1 MKRFITLALSFFL
14 SVTFLHA
21 QKITGIWRGYFVS
34 GIGIGQ
40 QQYKYEIQ
48 ILEASNGALTA
59 VTYSYK
65 TTVFYG
71 KSSAKG
77 IYTSKTK
84 NIILKEDKLLE
95 VKLTDKSEPC
105 LMICYLDYTKAGSL
119 EVLQGTFT
127 SFTLKAKNDCGTG
140 TVYLERV
147 AESEFKKE
155 DFLVKKAPAKPL
167 TNKTPTTTGTTKKQ
181 ATTIA
186 KPKTN
191 PRVLPKKQ
199 DAPNVK
205 ITAPPAPSDVDIPEA
220 KTEKNVW
227 IPRVLKERS
236 TELVRRIQTNK
247 NEIKIELYDNG
258 EIDNDT
264 ITVYHNNSLV
274 AYRRRLSNTPITIR
288 FNATDE
294 DPIHE
299 FVMVADNLGSIP
311 PNTALMVITAGNKR
325 YEVTLSSNEQKNAK
339 VIVEYRPSDN

>member
-1 MKRFITLALSFFL
+1 MKRLVTLALLFFL
-14 SVTFLHA
+14 SVSSLHA

-40 QQYKYEIQ
+40 QQYKYELQ
-48 ILEASNGALTA
+48 ILESSNGALKG

-71 KSSAKG
+71 KSSAHG

-105 LMICYLDYTKAGSL
+105 LMTCYLDYTKAGSL

-127 SFTLKAKNDCGTG
+127 SFTLKAKNDCGSG
-140 TVYLERV
+140 TVYLEKV
-147 AESEFKKE
+147 KESEFKKE
-155 DFLVKKAPAKPL
+155 DFLVKKTPIKPEP
-167 TNKTPTTTGTTKKQ
+167 KTPTVSANTNKNPTTTNKGK
-181 ATTIA
+181 TITR
-186 KPKTN
+186 P
-191 PRVLPKKQ
+191 VPKKQ
-199 DAPNVK
+199 DAPNVR
-205 ITAPPAPSDVDIPEA
+205 ITAPPAPKDVDVPET
-220 KTEKNVW
+220 KTEKKVW
-227 IPRVLKERS
+227 VPRVLKERS
-236 TELVRRIQTNK
+236 NELVRRIQTNS

-288 FNATDE
+288 FHATDE

-299 FVMVADNLGSIP
+299 FVMVADNLGNIP